1 MLKRFT
7 ERELVPLETGEQT
20 GEPAFIGIGTP
31 KSGTSWWYQCI
42 QEHPQVV
49 QNRLRK
55 KEVTYF
61 QHLGLKR
68 INEGEIS
75 EYWNLFAVKNDQI
88 CGEWSPGY
96 MFYPLCIDNLSIA
109 TRNTK
114 LLVILRNPVTR
125 LLSQYKMLLEKR
137 TGYFNMNKEQ
147 AYIFRT
153 YSLLP
158 EAFHSGLYAY
168 YLKRVLDRIDK
179 SRIKILIYENC
190 IKEPLKYISE
200 TYRFLGIDDI
210 YQPGSAYRF
219 VNKTMSDKTYPECDY
234 DLVKR
239 YFHNEIDS
247 LLELFPDLD
256 ITPWSDDQLSV

>member
-7 ERELVPLETGEQT
+7 QRELVSLEAGEQT

-49 QNRLRK
+49 ENRLGK
-55 KEVTYF
+55 KEVSYF

-68 INEGEIS
+68 INEDEIR
-75 EYWNLFAVKNDQI
+75 EYWNLFAVKKNQI

-96 MFYPLCIDNLSIA
+96 MFYPLCIDNLSLA

-114 LLVILRNPVTR
+114 LLIILRNPVSR
-125 LLSQYKMLLEKR
+125 LLSQYKMLLEQR
-137 TGYFNMNKEQ
+137 TGFFNMDDGQ
-147 AYIFRT
+147 DYIFRT

-158 EAFHSGLYAY
+158 EAFYSGLYAY

-179 SRIKILIYENC
+179 ARIKILIYENC
-190 IKEPLKYISE
+190 IKEPLRYISD
-200 TYRFLGIDDI
+200 TYRFLDIDDT
-210 YQPGSAYRF
+210 YQPESAYSH
-219 VNKTMSDKTYPECDY
+219 VNKTMSDKADPEY
-234 DLVKR
+234 DFDLIR
-239 YFHNEIDS
+239 EYFQNEIDS
-247 LLELFPDLD
+247 LLELYPDLD
-256 ITPWSDDQLSV
+256 ISTWSDTRISG